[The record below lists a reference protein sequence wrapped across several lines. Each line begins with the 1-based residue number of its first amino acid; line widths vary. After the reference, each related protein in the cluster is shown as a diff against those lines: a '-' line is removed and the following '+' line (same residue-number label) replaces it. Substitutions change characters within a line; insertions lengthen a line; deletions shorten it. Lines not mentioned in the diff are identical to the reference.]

1 MGTYALSA
9 GNYDA
14 HYGAALRVRTLIQR
28 DYTAAFEKCD
38 VLVSPTSPT
47 TAFKLGE
54 KTKGDPM
61 AMYLGDVATVPV
73 NLAGFPRFRFRQALL
88 TKTDCL
94 WAYSSPPPAR
104 EDARLYRVGAGL
116 EALLND
122 TWGAPFY
129 TRIPNTENLIS
140 DFDFGGTK

>member
-1 MGTYALSA
+1 M
-9 GNYDA
+9 
-14 HYGAALRVRTLIQR
+14 RTLIQR

-73 NLAGFPRFRFRQALL
+73 NLAGVPAISLPAGVADEDGLPVGIQFTA
-88 TKTDCL
+88 
-94 WAYSSPPPAR
+94 PAR

-122 TWGAPFY
+122 TWSAPFY